1 MDKKRHLQNT
11 QVKLTVLFS
20 LLVFCIASIL
30 QLSFFSYKYFLWV
43 QRETEK
49 INLLSEV
56 IATKNIPLTQ
66 IHNLIKNEK
75 RIWWPINLPNPT
87 GAEIPNGK
95 IMNFAILDS
104 QNFVIVQSIRWNV
117 DLEKVVK
124 VINDRPLYTQQ
135 IDSMLIKYT
144 PIERS
149 IETYQ
154 LVLFKELNYTFQ
166 NFASDVFKFFIL
178 ISLFSILFFVIGYY
192 FVRITLRPVA
202 DNIDEMDNFVHNAG
216 HELKTPLAVVSS
228 NLQLMKQMKWEIH
241 DQMLQE
247 NIRELKHM
255 NKLIEAL
262 VTFTDVKSS
271 GNTVINDMS
280 SIIENIM
287 NDFFS
292 YAETKDVKILLKKAE
307 NFSVRWDKEYLYIF
321 ISNILKNAIKY
332 SYESGEVHISFGQ
345 KKLIIQ
351 DFWIWIKKE
360 NMNKIFGRFYRQEE
374 ARDNEWFWIWLAL
387 VSKIAKIYK
396 WKIKVQ
402 SEYKKWTK
410 FIINF

>member
-1 MDKKRHLQNT
+1 MDKKRHLYNT
-11 QVKLTVLFS
+11 QLKLTVLFS

-30 QLSFFSYKYFLWV
+30 QLSFFSYKYFMWV
-43 QRETEK
+43 HVESNK
-49 INLLSEV
+49 MNLLSEV

-75 RIWWPINLPNPT
+75 RIWDPT
-87 GAEIPNGK
+87 GLPDPTWAQLPIGK

-104 QNFVIVQSIRWNV
+104 QNFVIAQSIRGNV

-124 VINDRPLYTQQ
+124 VIQEKPTDLQQ
-135 IDSMLIKYT
+135 IDATLIRYT

-166 NFASDVFKFFIL
+166 NYANDVFKFFVL
-178 ISLFSILFFVIGYY
+178 ISFFSIIFFIIWHH
-192 FVRITLRPVA
+192 FVKITLRPVA
-202 DNIDEMDNFVHNAG
+202 QNINEMDNFVHNAW

-228 NLQLMKQMKWEIH
+228 NLQLMKQFKWDINT
-241 DQMLQE
+241 QMLDE

-262 VTFTDVKSS
+262 VTFTDMKNT
-271 GNTVINDMS
+271 GNPVAN
-280 SIIENIM
+280 SIEVMIENIIE
-287 NDFFS
+287 DLQGYSEKF
-292 YAETKDVKILLKKAE
+292 DVKILLKKSE
-307 NFSVRWDKEYLYIF
+307 NFMIRADREYLYILV
-321 ISNILKNAIKY
+321 SNIIKNAVKY
-332 SYESGEVHISFGQ
+332 SHGWWEVHISYGQ
-345 KKLIIQ
+345 KKLVIQ
-351 DFWIWIKKE
+351 DFWMWIKKE
-360 NMNKIFGRFYRQEE
+360 NLHKIFGRFYRQDE
-374 ARDNEWFWIWLAL
+374 ARDNEWFGIWLAL

-396 WKIKVQ
+396 WKIKVLSKYQ
-402 SEYKKWTK
+402 EWTK